1 MQRDYT
7 VKHFA
12 RFDIVPRFNLL
23 KVYFGSGIQGACRL
37 CRLAGPELSRRTGTV
52 PAIGLP
58 RHLNSYDW
66 VGAFIRLAEQPA
78 VEYHSHQPGIDTLY
92 NPPKQQ
98 FTLRLRFVI
107 LQVTNL
113 DVRQQLLGLL
123 PPLPAP
129 NNAAPLAVAVP
140 VVLEIDTKFEHDGVL
155 FVVRDVTANEVVCQV
170 VEVYDNDELDN
181 LDEVNLPLPLVQQ
194 AVAEYNT

>member
-1 MQRDYT
+1 
-7 VKHFA
+7 
-12 RFDIVPRFNLL
+12 
-23 KVYFGSGIQGACRL
+23 
-37 CRLAGPELSRRTGTV
+37 
-52 PAIGLP
+52 
-58 RHLNSYDW
+58 
-66 VGAFIRLAEQPA
+66 
-78 VEYHSHQPGIDTLY
+78 VEYHSHQPGIDALY

-140 VVLEIDTKFEHDGVL
+140 VVLEVDTKFEHDGVL

-181 LDEVNLPLPLVQQ
+181 LDDVNLPLPLVQQ